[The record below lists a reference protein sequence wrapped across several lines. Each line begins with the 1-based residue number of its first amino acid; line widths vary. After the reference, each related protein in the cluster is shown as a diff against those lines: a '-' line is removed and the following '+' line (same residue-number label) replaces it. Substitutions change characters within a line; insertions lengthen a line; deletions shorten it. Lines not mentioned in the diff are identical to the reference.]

1 MIDPTMLAKSM
12 VEDRDVALAAV
23 RAGGT
28 LAALHALPAAT
39 AAVYPRERQRM
50 ARRAAVA
57 VVALVEAARVAG
69 NQGRG
74 DRSQVGW
81 TKPTR

>member
-12 VEDRDVALAAV
+12 VKDREVALAAV

-39 AAVYPRERQRM
+39 AAIYPRERLRM
-50 ARRAAVA
+50 ARRAAAA
-57 VVALVEAARVAG
+57 VVALVEAAIAAA
-69 NQGRG
+69 
-74 DRSQVGW
+74 RSGA
-81 TKPTR
+81 

>member
-12 VEDRDVALAAV
+12 VEDREVALAAL

-39 AAVYPRERQRM
+39 AAIYPRERLRM

-69 NQGRG
+69 NQGREA
-74 DRSQVGW
+74 
-81 TKPTR
+81 TR

>member
-1 MIDPTMLAKSM
+1 MIDPTMLARLI
-12 VEDRDVALAAV
+12 VEDREVALAAL

-39 AAVYPRERQRM
+39 AAIYPRERLRM
-50 ARRAAVA
+50 ARRAAAA
-57 VVALVEAARVAG
+57 VLALVEAARVAG

-74 DRSQVGW
+74 A
-81 TKPTR
+81 TR

>member
-1 MIDPTMLAKSM
+1 VIDPTMLARLI
-12 VEDRDVALAAV
+12 VEDREVALAAV

-39 AAVYPRERQRM
+39 AAIYPRERLRM
-50 ARRAAVA
+50 ARRAAAA

-69 NQGRG
+69 NQARG
-74 DRSQVGW
+74 A
-81 TKPTR
+81 TR

>member
-39 AAVYPRERQRM
+39 AAIYPRERLRM

-57 VVALVEAARVAG
+57 VVALVEAARVAA
-69 NQGRG
+69 NQVREA
-74 DRSQVGW
+74 
-81 TKPTR
+81 TR

>member
-12 VEDRDVALAAV
+12 VEDHDVALAAV

-28 LAALHALPAAT
+28 LAALHGLPAAT
-39 AAVYPRERQRM
+39 AAIYQRERLRM
-50 ARRAAVA
+50 ARRASAA
-57 VVALVEAARVAG
+57 AVALVEAARVAG

-74 DRSQVGW
+74 A
-81 TKPTR
+81 TR